1 MCDCISDKS
10 KLLTNKRVETVRQ
23 LDKGIEVTTAD
34 GSVYRGDILVGTDG
48 VHSQVRKEMVRHA
61 TERGIAEDY
70 AEEDSMSFLDRH
82 PRLRSALT
90 WI

>member
-1 MCDCISDKS
+1 MYDCISDKS

-23 LDKGIEVTTAD
+23 LDNGIKVTTAD
-34 GSVYRGDILVGTDG
+34 GSICHGDILIGTDG

-61 TERGIAEDY
+61 AEQGLAQDY
-70 AEEDSMSFLDRH
+70 DEEHSMSLSDRH

-90 WI
+90 SI